1 MDLTI
6 PGGMGGQVAIK
17 KLLEIDP
24 DAKAIVSSGYSSNP
38 IISNCEKY
46 GFKEFLSKPFKND
59 ELKKVLNEVLSTKK

>member
-6 PGGMGGQVAIK
+6 PGGMGGQVASK

-24 DAKAIVSSGYSSNP
+24 EAKAVVSSGYANDP
-38 IISNCEKY
+38 VILNFEAY
-46 GFKEFLSKPFKND
+46 GFKGFISKPFKND